1 MKVVYS
7 TDTALVAALKSG
19 IETERDKALK
29 QLLLDPVVKGKVY
42 DLLNNVYNL
51 KHLELDDILQEG
63 LILLDDLVR
72 SGKFRGDSSVRTYYI
87 SICKNLMRADMSKVK
102 RVVLTDDERDM
113 DDKDEASADV
123 HIVLEEKTEVEQ
135 KRTALLTQLL
145 GQITEGCQDTLSL
158 YYYKAFSTAQV
169 AAERGLANANQGKK
183 ALSRCREQLR
193 NLIVENPSLA
203 TFLRASL

>member
-7 TDTALVAALKSG
+7 TDAALVAALKSG
-19 IETERDKALK
+19 ISAERDKALK
-29 QLLLDPVVKGKVY
+29 QLLLDPVVNGKVY

-51 KHLELDDILQEG
+51 KHLDIDDILQEG

-72 SGKFRGDSSVRTYYI
+72 TGKFRGDSSVRTYFI
-87 SICKNLMRADMSKVK
+87 SICKNLMRADMGKVK
-102 RVVLTDDERDM
+102 RVVLTDDERIL
-113 DDKDEASADV
+113 DDDDTDSADA
-123 HIVLEEKTEVEQ
+123 HIILEEKTDVEQ
-135 KRTALLTQLL
+135 KREVVLKQLL
-145 GQITEGCQDTLSL
+145 SQITEGCQDTISL

-193 NLIVENPSLA
+193 DLITKNPVLA
-203 TFLRASL
+203 TFLKASI

>member
-1 MKVVYS
+1 MKIVYS
-7 TDTALVAALKSG
+7 TETALVAALKSG

-42 DLLNNVYNL
+42 DLLNNVYHL
-51 KHLELDDILQEG
+51 KHLELDEILQEG

-87 SICKNLMRADMSKVK
+87 SICKNLMRSDMSKVK
-102 RVVLTDDERDM
+102 RMILLDDERDM
-113 DDKDEASADV
+113 DGKDEASADV
-123 HIVLEEKTEVEQ
+123 HILIEERSDEEQ
-135 KRTALLTQLL
+135 KRTVILQQLLT
-145 GQITEGCQDTLSL
+145 QITEGCQDTLSL

-193 NLIVENPSLA
+193 NLIIENPSLA